1 MAIDDIL
8 TRIKNRFTTPY
19 YTETGGNLDKLL
31 QVFVT
36 PIDELSETSDDVVA
50 AHQLSEATG
59 GSLDRWGNLLRLA
72 RNTGEADDLY
82 RARLF
87 TYSLIRRRSATSQD
101 MVSTCAGV
109 LGVAT
114 NRIEFIDG
122 AAPASFSLKMFLS
135 DIISAGILLSDFR
148 SMIDSAKAA
157 GVGITMTTVGSFTC
171 RGIGD
176 ADDDTKGYNNIVD
189 GNPDGGRYSG
199 AI

>member
-59 GSLDRWGNLLRLA
+59 GSLDKWGNLLRLA
-72 RNTGEADDLY
+72 RNTGEADALY

-87 TYSLIRRRSATSQD
+87 THSLIRRRSATSQD

-114 NRIEFIDG
+114 NRIEFVDG
-122 AAPASFSLKMFLS
+122 ATPASFRLNTFII
-135 DIISAGILLSDFR
+135 DITNAGITLSNFR
-148 SMIDSAKAA
+148 DMMDAAKAG
-157 GVGITMTTVGSFTC
+157 GVGMTINILGSFTC

-176 ADDDTKGYNNIVD
+176 ADDDTKGYNNIAD
-189 GNPDGGRYSG
+189 GNSDGGRYSG